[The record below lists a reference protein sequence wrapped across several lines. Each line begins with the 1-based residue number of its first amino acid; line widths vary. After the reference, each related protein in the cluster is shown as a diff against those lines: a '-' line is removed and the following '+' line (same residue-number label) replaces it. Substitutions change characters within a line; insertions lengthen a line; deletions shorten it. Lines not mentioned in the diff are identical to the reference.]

1 MKREEEIDNAKNAFY
16 KRILEDGYYYDP
28 RDCFEE
34 GAEWADANPKSSWI
48 SVNERLP
55 PEEKDGLSIKVLVIS
70 NKNKITFSRYD
81 YDVGGWISSVL
92 DIEFTHWMPVPEPP
106 KR

>member
-1 MKREEEIDNAKNAFY
+1 MTREKEIDNAKNAFY

-34 GAEWADANPKSSWI
+34 GADWADAHPKSPWI

-55 PEEKDGLSIKVLVIS
+55 PKEKDGLSIKVLVIS

-81 YDVGGWISSVL
+81 YDVRGWISSV
-92 DIEFTHWMPVPEPP
+92 
-106 KR
+106 